1 MLQQEDR
8 YIDPVSANRQA
19 PLRLS
24 VFEEK
29 FGNIIVLRRNKKEL
43 EELEVCSL
51 APAFG
56 RVGPW
61 YIQRTDS

>member
-43 EELEVCSL
+43 NSNWKNC
-51 APAFG
+51 G
-56 RVGPW
+56 RV
-61 YIQRTDS
+61 SSL